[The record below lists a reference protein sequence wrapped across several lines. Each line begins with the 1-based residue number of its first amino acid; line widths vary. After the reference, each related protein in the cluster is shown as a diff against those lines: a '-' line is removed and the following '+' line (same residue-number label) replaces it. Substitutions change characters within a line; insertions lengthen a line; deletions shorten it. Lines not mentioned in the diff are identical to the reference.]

1 VKVKNQQVKEIIDQ
15 RKLME
20 AALPESKIVE
30 QVYRSDSNFLLV
42 RVKNARKVY
51 GNLLNK
57 GIVLR
62 DRSNVILCNDCL
74 RITIGTPKENQL
86 LLDELKKL

>member
-1 VKVKNQQVKEIIDQ
+1 
-15 RKLME
+15 ME
-20 AALPESKIVE
+20 AKLPESKIVE
-30 QVYRSDSNFLLV
+30 RVFPSHSNFLLV
-42 RVKNARKVY
+42 RVKGAKKVY
-51 GNLLNK
+51 GNLLTK

-74 RITIGTPKENQL
+74 RITIGTPKENQM